1 MFWLVWCFW
10 LVGLD
15 GRLVWVLNCV
25 CGFGCGL
32 WVLFVLL
39 FGELRWF
46 LVDVIWLQVVA
57 GACVG
62 RLLVV

>member
-1 MFWLVWCFW
+1 MF
-10 LVGLD
+10 G
-15 GRLVWVLNCV
+15 GVLNCV

-57 GACVG
+57 GC
-62 RLLVV
+62 LCW